1 MVTPK
6 LQQLRRTNSIATK
19 TAPLS
24 NQQSNEEQEQLIPSN
39 IMFNRRVVRGNT
51 YSAQILPG
59 DMPMVSKTLSK
70 KTLKLKQS
78 VPPPKTPDPVDGRRH
93 IELQTDSYL
102 EQLTDTVAEAEM
114 STQTDPFR
122 DRPSTPLFIPAK
134 AGLDATTQIEAGDL
148 FDFDF
153 EVEPLLEVL
162 VGKCLEQGLM
172 EVMEEEEL
180 AAMRAHQQHYE
191 QVKATELAS
200 VQRLEAAEL
209 RKQEEKARRLEQ
221 ARARATAE
229 THLREK
235 VAAATFARGYIKGL
249 TGTVYGRLQDSG
261 YFFDPVQREVEQQ
274 VMPWLKEETQ
284 KIVARQATARA
295 VVDSV
300 VVDALRKAEAQAQ
313 QEQADR
319 DAAKAEYEAELA
331 RIAAAE
337 AAARAEAQELE
348 GWKRDSTAV
357 LAALDGTIA
366 EKITE
371 VKAALE
377 QQNGAPPS
385 DEEVFTEMLTKAMVE
400 KDAIRAAL
408 LAAKQAADEKA
419 AAEAAAAA
427 EQAGAADQKAPAA
440 EDAAAE

>member
-6 LQQLRRTNSIATK
+6 LQQLRRTNSTAK
-19 TAPLS
+19 TAPLPT
-24 NQQSNEEQEQLIPSN
+24 QQSNEEQDVLIPSN
-39 IMFNRRVVRGNT
+39 LMFNRRVVRGNT

-102 EQLTDTVAEAEM
+102 EQLTDSVAEAEM
-114 STQTDPFR
+114 STQTDPFK

-191 QVKATELAS
+191 QVKAAELAS

-221 ARARATAE
+221 ARARASAE

-261 YFFDPVQREVEQQ
+261 FSFDPVQREIEQQ
-274 VMPWLKEETQ
+274 VMPWLKEETE
-284 KIVARQATARA
+284 KVVAQHAVARA
-295 VVDSV
+295 VVARV
-300 VVDALRKAEAQAQ
+300 VADAVAKAQAQ
-313 QEQADR
+313 AAEEQAAR

-331 RIAAAE
+331 RTAAAE
-337 AAARAEAQELE
+337 AAAKAEAQEVE
-348 GWKRDSTAV
+348 AWKRDATAV
-357 LAALDGTIA
+357 LAALDTTHA

-377 QQNGAPPS
+377 QQNGSPPT
-385 DEEVFTEMLTKAMVE
+385 DEEVFTELLSKSMIA
-400 KDAIRAAL
+400 KDAIRSAMA
-408 LAAKQAADEKA
+408 AAKQAADERV

-427 EQAGAADQKAPAA
+427 EQASVAEAEAPAA
-440 EDAAAE
+440 DDAAAE

>member
-1 MVTPK
+1 
-6 LQQLRRTNSIATK
+6 
-19 TAPLS
+19 
-24 NQQSNEEQEQLIPSN
+24 
-39 IMFNRRVVRGNT
+39 
-51 YSAQILPG
+51 
-59 DMPMVSKTLSK
+59 MPMVSKSLSK

-102 EQLTDTVAEAEM
+102 EQLTDSVAEAEM
-114 STQTDPFR
+114 STQTDPFK

-134 AGLDATTQIEAGDL
+134 AGLDATTQIDAGDL

-172 EVMEEEEL
+172 EVVEEEEL

-191 QVKATELAS
+191 QVKAAELAS

-221 ARARATAE
+221 ARARASAE

-261 YFFDPVQREVEQQ
+261 FFFDPVQREIEQQ
-274 VMPWLKEETQ
+274 VMPWLKEETE
-284 KIVARQATARA
+284 KVVAQHAVARA
-295 VVDSV
+295 VVARV
-300 VVDALRKAEAQAQ
+300 VADAVAKAQAQ
-313 QEQADR
+313 AAEEQAAR

-331 RIAAAE
+331 RTAAAE
-337 AAARAEAQELE
+337 AAAKAEAQEVE
-348 GWKRDSTAV
+348 AWKHDATAV
-357 LAALDGTIA
+357 LAALDSTHA

-377 QQNGAPPS
+377 QQNGSPPT
-385 DEEVFTEMLTKAMVE
+385 DEEVLTELLSKSMVE
-400 KDAIRAAL
+400 KDAIRSAMA
-408 LAAKQAADEKA
+408 AAKQAADERA

-427 EQAGAADQKAPAA
+427 EQASVAEAEAPAA
-440 EDAAAE
+440 DDGATE